1 MAGII
6 YLGSAAMSG
15 SAAFLVGVSVHASG
29 MSPVAALLA
38 GNAMGLSPTASK
50 VATGILL
57 ISTCAIVLRMVR
69 SRINEPG
76 AIKNLGAVDAFATGG
91 AVCGYA
97 AGALLADA
105 AGWYAIGGVL
115 VAFFGV
121 PALAFCVAFS

>member
-38 GNAMGLSPTASK
+38 GTGVSPTASK

-57 ISTCAIVLRMVR
+57 ISTCAIVL
-69 SRINEPG
+69 
-76 AIKNLGAVDAFATGG
+76 
-91 AVCGYA
+91 YA
-97 AGALLADA
+97 PRGHGLTNRAR
-105 AGWYAIGGVL
+105 
-115 VAFFGV
+115 
-121 PALAFCVAFS
+121 

>member
-29 MSPVAALLA
+29 MSPAAALLA
-38 GNAMGLSPTASK
+38 GMGLSPTASK

-57 ISTCAIVLRMVR
+57 ISTCAIVLRKVS
-69 SRINEPG
+69 SRMNEPH
-76 AIKNLGAVDAFATGG
+76 AIKNLSAVGAFATGG

-105 AGWYAIGGVL
+105 FFEATGGALIAGALTAL
-115 VAFFGV
+115 VYWG
-121 PALAFCVAFS
+121 VAFS